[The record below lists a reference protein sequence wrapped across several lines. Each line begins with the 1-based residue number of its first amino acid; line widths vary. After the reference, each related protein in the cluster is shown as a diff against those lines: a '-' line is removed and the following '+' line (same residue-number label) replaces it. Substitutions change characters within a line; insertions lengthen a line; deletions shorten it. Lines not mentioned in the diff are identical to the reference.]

1 MEYLF
6 WTSVVAAAALV
17 NGYVDFEISFTR
29 SESGSYCFRTEISL
43 KKMNMWAKA

>member
-6 WTSVVAAAALV
+6 WTSVVAAASLV

-29 SESGSYCFRTEISL
+29 SESGSYSFRTEISL
-43 KKMNMWAKA
+43 KKISML